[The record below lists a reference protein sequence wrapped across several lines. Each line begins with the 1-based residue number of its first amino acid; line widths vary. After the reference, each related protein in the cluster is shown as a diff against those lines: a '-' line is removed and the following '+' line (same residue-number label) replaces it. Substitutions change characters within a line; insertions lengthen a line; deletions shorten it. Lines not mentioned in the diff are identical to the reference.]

1 MAGWNH
7 DSADW
12 KAKDCVVCGT
22 PFKPKSGAHKFC
34 SNPCKGK
41 WQYLSGKVSTE
52 TQYKTIPGNWKRYLQ
67 RLAAQ
72 KKREDL
78 DADILLKL
86 LESQDYKCALSGIPL
101 TCELKL
107 GVKSNTN
114 ASIDRIEAGGAYTE
128 DNIQLV
134 CVSLNR
140 WRADTS
146 IEDFVAICREV
157 VKHQDQQKIGD

>member
-7 DSADW
+7 ANADW
-12 KAKDCVVCGT
+12 KDKGCVVCGT
-22 PFKPKSGAHKFC
+22 TFKPRSGVHKFC
-34 SNPCKGK
+34 SDPCKGK
-41 WQYLSGKVSTE
+41 WQYLSGRVSTE
-52 TQYKTIPGNWKRYLQ
+52 TQYKTISGNWKKYLQ

-72 KKREDL
+72 KNRGDL
-78 DADILLKL
+78 DVNMLLKL
-86 LESQDYKCALSGIPL
+86 LETQNYKCALSGIAL

-107 GVKSNTN
+107 GVKNNTN
-114 ASIDRIEAGGAYTE
+114 ASIDRIEAGGPYTE

-134 CVSLNR
+134 CISLNR

-157 VKHQDQQKIGD
+157 VKHQDQQKTGD